1 MERISDQLFIEFHNI
16 LIYRMRNILKT
27 LHKFCCRL
35 FEKSQHYRFPS
46 YVNSQD
52 KERIK
57 HRCMSDLW
65 TVIKNSIE
73 KISEIIRAAFPITG
87 GFLFEHDFRHQIN
100 IFYGDLLTAFGCICD
115 IQDLPPQNTLRGLIF
130 SEHDDAV
137 RETNRFIYSA
147 FDNHILFRIRKVGN
161 ISVYF

>member
-1 MERISDQLFIEFHNI
+1 
-16 LIYRMRNILKT
+16 
-27 LHKFCCRL
+27 
-35 FEKSQHYRFPS
+35 
-46 YVNSQD
+46 
-52 KERIK
+52 
-57 HRCMSDLW
+57 MSDLW

-137 RETNRFIYSA
+137 RETNRFIYSMQTFYIFGDNYDSKVQA
-147 FDNHILFRIRKVGN
+147 FVSATIRSLSADQQQIALRGPL
-161 ISVYF
+161 